1 MREEAVLE
9 DIAVFLMNGVLAS
22 FPSPALLLSTLY
34 VMIYAP
40 HSTTP
45 TPPLPP
51 TSRRLGSGP
60 STSNSP

>member
-1 MREEAVLE
+1 MGEEAVLE
-9 DIAVFLMNGVLAS
+9 DTAVVLMNGVLAS

-40 HSTTP
+40 HPTTP

-51 TSRRLGSGP
+51 PSLPLGSGP